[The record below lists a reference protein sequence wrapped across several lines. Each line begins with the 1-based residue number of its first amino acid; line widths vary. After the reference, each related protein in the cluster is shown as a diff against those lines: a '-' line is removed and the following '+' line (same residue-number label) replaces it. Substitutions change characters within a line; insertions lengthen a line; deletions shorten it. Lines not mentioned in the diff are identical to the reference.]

1 MSGIQKLCKTQGYLT
16 CIGNNWNILVI
27 KHQTV
32 AGTYMNIENLSI
44 DSVYQDPN
52 NVRIHDDKNIEAIKG
67 SLKKFGQQK
76 PIVIDE
82 KNIILAGNGTHLAA
96 IALGWKQISVVRSN
110 LKNFD
115 KMAFALADNRSA
127 ELASWDMG
135 KLSEQLQIIEE
146 PELIGFDD
154 DFIQLDDD
162 KPSTDIKS
170 IDGATELNEDNFDNF
185 DNQCPKCG
193 FEWDKKQ

>member
-1 MSGIQKLCKTQGYLT
+1 
-16 CIGNNWNILVI
+16 
-27 KHQTV
+27 
-32 AGTYMNIENLSI
+32 MNIENLSI